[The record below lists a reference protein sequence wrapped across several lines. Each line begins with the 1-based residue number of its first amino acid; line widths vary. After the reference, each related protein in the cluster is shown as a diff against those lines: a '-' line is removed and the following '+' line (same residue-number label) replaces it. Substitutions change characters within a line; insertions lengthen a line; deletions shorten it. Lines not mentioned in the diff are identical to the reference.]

1 MIQPLITAEHLEA
14 ILADVLRRG
23 DYEVVVR
30 DGERELQ
37 PVVGPDVAR
46 YMTAILGRVPTLNLY
61 AVARDMERALS

>member
-1 MIQPLITAEHLEA
+1 MSAPSITAERLEA
-14 ILADVLRRG
+14 ILADVLHRG
-23 DYEVVVR
+23 DFEVVVR

-46 YMTAILGRVPTLNLY
+46 FMVATLGSVPTINLW

>member
-1 MIQPLITAEHLEA
+1 MSQPLVTAERLEA

-30 DGERELQ
+30 DGEHELQ

-46 YMTAILGRVPTLNLY
+46 FMVATLGRVPTLNLW